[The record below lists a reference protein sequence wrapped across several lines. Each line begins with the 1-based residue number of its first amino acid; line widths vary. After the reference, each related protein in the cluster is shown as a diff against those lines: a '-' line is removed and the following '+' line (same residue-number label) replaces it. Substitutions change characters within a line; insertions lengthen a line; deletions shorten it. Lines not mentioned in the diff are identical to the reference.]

1 MARPGALIGVWCDLL
16 AAAMAPST
24 SLVSA
29 RFSRPISHSPRN
41 AGTVFRVRTASARL
55 RRASIL
61 TSRGSVMALKHTLE
75 SPTTV
80 WAKRAS
86 YPEHTNPR
94 LGAAEM
100 ADRNW
105 FVQSFIDP
113 PTWDAAGWYG
123 TGFLTAPDHSV
134 PPAVVLM
141 FGDGNAARRI
151 FEDLRKRVGAEDEY
165 EELRIAIVEGDIPG
179 EEPGYSVHIGSH
191 IEHILRRA
199 KAAGHEIEP
208 EYIYTFSRIN
218 RMNPEEDSP
227 HLGNFKKSYSR
238 HGFYGLM
245 PGVGEGPA
253 V

>member
-1 MARPGALIGVWCDLL
+1 
-16 AAAMAPST
+16 
-24 SLVSA
+24 
-29 RFSRPISHSPRN
+29 
-41 AGTVFRVRTASARL
+41 
-55 RRASIL
+55 
-61 TSRGSVMALKHTLE
+61 
-75 SPTTV
+75 
-80 WAKRAS
+80 
-86 YPEHTNPR
+86 
-94 LGAAEM
+94 M

-199 KAAGHEIEP
+199 KAEGHEIEP

-253 V
+253 FPDKPPRLVPDLAITKKEVVFRRVQDIGPNDFDVVVLKRR